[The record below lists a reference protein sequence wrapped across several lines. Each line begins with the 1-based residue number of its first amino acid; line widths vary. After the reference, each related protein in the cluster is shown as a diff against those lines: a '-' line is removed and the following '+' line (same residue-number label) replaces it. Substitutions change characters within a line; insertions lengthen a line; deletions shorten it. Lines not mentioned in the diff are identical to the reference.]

1 MTLGENLRA
10 LRLSR
15 NMTQQQAAERLGVTR
30 QAVSGYESNRT
41 RPDIDMLQTIAALY
55 GTDLAGVVDGAQPV
69 LKARRGVKSA
79 AVVFAALLTA
89 MTAAGAAFLW
99 SANRFFPLTDGAVVS
114 PERLESHARLASI
127 WEGLDA
133 AVVVTA
139 PVGGLLLL
147 AAVLALRCRFS
158 LKQKLTYQ
166 ALLSAGLLLPGLLFG
181 WADPVFSP
189 VSYLTL
195 PFRSLCGL
203 LFLLLILLAAESD
216 IRRRE
221 ARRLSSDP
229 S

>member
-1 MTLGENLRA
+1 MKI
-10 LRLSR
+10 RL
-15 NMTQQQAAERLGVTR
+15 AGFVVAGCLA
-30 QAVSGYESNRT
+30 AVSDSLWVG
-41 RPDIDMLQTIAALY
+41 
-55 GTDLAGVVDGAQPV
+55 GASGNWGDA
-69 LKARRGVKSA
+69 KNWR
-79 AVVFAALLTA
+79 
-89 MTAAGAAFLW
+89 
-99 SANRFFPLTDGAVVS
+99 DGAVPNGADAVARIESAADVTISVGSGTYTVGASHVS
-114 PERLESHARLASI
+114 GGRHKIVGTGFINLDASSGTGVVEVAENA
-127 WEGLDA
+127 WLTTGCRLDA
-133 AVVVTA
+133 AAAVTA

-166 ALLSAGLLLPGLLFG
+166 ALLTAGLLLPGLLFG

-195 PFRSLCGL
+195 PFRSSCGL
-203 LFLLLILLAAESD
+203 LFLLLILLAAESV